1 MLLTGFGQHWYSDRN
16 SKERDFEMIKCY
28 FAAILLTLFSSTFAV
43 ADDYLLRLEAVG
55 LRELPNGD
63 QEPDSGIPESIE
75 IVVRNNNSFYSS
87 TTIGVDKISI
97 RGMIRESQDE
107 RLRVEIHY
115 KKSSDTGEFV
125 PGVDGKKHPIR
136 KDFKFDSTAQLI
148 ELGKPVVLDA
158 LVSQSKR
165 KRLTLMIEH
174 FDPSIKR
181 EQ

>member
-1 MLLTGFGQHWYSDRN
+1 MSPASQSNLLNIASIQVQNIQCRIQFR
-16 SKERDFEMIKCY
+16 RD
-28 FAAILLTLFSSTFAV
+28 
-43 ADDYLLRLEAVG
+43 
-55 LRELPNGD
+55 
-63 QEPDSGIPESIE
+63 
-75 IVVRNNNSFYSS
+75 
-87 TTIGVDKISI
+87 
-97 RGMIRESQDE
+97 
-107 RLRVEIHY
+107 
-115 KKSSDTGEFV
+115 
-125 PGVDGKKHPIR
+125 PIR

>member
-1 MLLTGFGQHWYSDRN
+1 
-16 SKERDFEMIKCY
+16 MIKCY
-28 FAAILLTLFSSTFAV
+28 FAAILLTLSSSAYAV
-43 ADDYLLRLEAVG
+43 ADDYLLRLENVG
-55 LRELPNGD
+55 LRDLPNGD
-63 QEPDSGIPESIE
+63 QEPDSRVPESIE
-75 IVVRNNNSFYSS
+75 IVVRNNNSFYGS

-97 RGMIRESQDE
+97 RGMIRESLDE

-136 KDFKFDSTAQLI
+136 KHLTFDSSANLV
-148 ELGKPVVLDA
+148 ELGKPVVFDA
-158 LVSQSKR
+158 LVSHSKR
-165 KRLTLMIEH
+165 KRLTLLIDH